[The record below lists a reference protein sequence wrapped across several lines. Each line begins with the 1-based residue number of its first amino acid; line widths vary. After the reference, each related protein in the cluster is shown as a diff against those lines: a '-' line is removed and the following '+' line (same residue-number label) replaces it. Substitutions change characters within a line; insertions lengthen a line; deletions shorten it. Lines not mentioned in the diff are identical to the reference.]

1 MVPNRSVISEVLWE
15 AVVTMRERTEALI
28 MINTNSATSS
38 ISSIPREVVTA
49 DPTIMVKDRMEVMVS
64 LLMCT
69 TTPVLSMV
77 EMEAAAATAVAVVTI
92 PVGLVKGP
100 VVPIYSS
107 IICRT
112 I

>member
-1 MVPNRSVISEVLWE
+1 MVLNRTIASEVLWE
-15 AVVTMRERTEALI
+15 AVVTMRERTGALI
-28 MINTNSATSS
+28 ISTSSTSS
-38 ISSIPREVVTA
+38 ILQAVVTA
-49 DPTIMVKDRMEVMVS
+49 DLTIMVKDRMEVMVS